1 MRNTTTITV
10 DEDVLVV
17 TTNGIPPAEM
27 GAHVRLLLSAS
38 FHGGSL
44 PFEHDRLA
52 RVAFATSGE
61 WPSIWAE
68 IARLWIVVGDRIQPR
83 QAAIVG
89 RKARR
94 R

>member
-1 MRNTTTITV
+1 MTRHTTITV

-17 TTNGIPPAEM
+17 TTNGLTAAEM

-44 PFEHDRLA
+44 QFEPDRLA
-52 RVAFATSGE
+52 RVVVAVDGE
-61 WPSIWAE
+61 WPAIWQHIQELWSIEAGVIRPRTPVI
-68 IARLWIVVGDRIQPR
+68 IA
-83 QAAIVG
+83 

-94 R
+94 P